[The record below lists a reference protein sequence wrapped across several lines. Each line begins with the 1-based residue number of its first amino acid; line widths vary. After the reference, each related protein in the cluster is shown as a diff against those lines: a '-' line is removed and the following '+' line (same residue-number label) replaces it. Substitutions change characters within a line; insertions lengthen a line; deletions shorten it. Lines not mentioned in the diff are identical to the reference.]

1 MKMREEM
8 TSGPIE
14 TIGTTEIQERA
25 QSGSETTEQ
34 AEMDDFR
41 QPESGE
47 AAVEQA
53 EMDAFE
59 DNARLGKCLIYNPNE
74 KEAGS
79 GRNGRLGEYRVF
91 ADTRPGGR
99 RYDIFADGKGK

>member
-41 QPESGE
+41 RT
-47 AAVEQA
+47 A
-53 EMDAFE
+53 
-59 DNARLGKCLIYNPNE
+59 L
-74 KEAGS
+74 
-79 GRNGRLGEYRVF
+79 
-91 ADTRPGGR
+91 
-99 RYDIFADGKGK
+99 